1 MYSLTKFTLG
11 DMTECGAALRK
22 LGMGADSMETVAN
35 RMTRYF
41 YEQFLDPETG
51 ENAFALVRFF
61 KTHAYSDLDANLQ
74 QSANRILKD
83 SPEQIEMKC
92 LTLLAT
98 TGDQPEWN
106 DRLASTGHQAIP
118 LPSEQMVA
126 QAPMISQ
133 LIHQLGLTI
142 HNVLSPDPDLLVNLQ
157 ERTYNV
163 FHIPEAEECIH
174 IPAQAEFV
182 RPFQIK
188 SVVGFGGILPSGNL
202 IAIILFS
209 KVPIQREIAELF
221 KPLAL
226 NVKMAVL
233 PFDRQSVFRSRVQ
246 VLPS

>member
-22 LGMGADSMETVAN
+22 LGNRADSMEEVAN
-35 RMTRYF
+35 RITQYF

-51 ENAFALVRFF
+51 ENDFALVRFF
-61 KTHAYSDLDANLQ
+61 KTHAYRDLNSELQ
-74 QSANRILKD
+74 HFVDRMLGE
-83 SPEQIEMKC
+83 SPEQQDMKC

-98 TGDQPEWN
+98 AGDRSEWN
-106 DRLASTGHQAIP
+106 DRSASTGHQAIP
-118 LPSEQMVA
+118 LVSEQMVA

-142 HNVLSPDPDLLVNLQ
+142 NNVLSPDPNLLVNLQ

-163 FHIPEAEECIH
+163 FHIPEAKGCNH
-174 IPAQAEFV
+174 IPAQEEFV
-182 RPFQIK
+182 QPFQIK

-202 IAIILFS
+202 IAVILFS
-209 KVPIQREIAELF
+209 KKPIQRDIAELF

-233 PFDRQSVFRSRVQ
+233 PFDQQSVFSRV
-246 VLPS
+246 VRA